1 MDSNKISTAK
11 SVSLISWIFKI
22 ISFPFAIG
30 SFIYTFLMS
39 KNLKNCL
46 PGKVVL
52 ITGASSGL
60 GEALAH
66 TFYVAGCK
74 VVLAARRQEE
84 LERVRKDLLQLHSVS
99 QRNIRKLDIDLNA
112 YLFYLFRLR
121 QPIHRLSFH
130 LISLTLTLCLIK
142 LNKFMRFTDTLIF

>member
-1 MDSNKISTAK
+1 MSSNEEVVPARNIGL
-11 SVSLISWIFKI
+11 VPWILKVLGL
-22 ISFPFAIG
+22 PFTIAQIL
-30 SFIYTFLMS
+30 YTFLMK
-39 KNLKNCL
+39 KNLRNCL

-99 QRNIRKLDIDLNA
+99 
-112 YLFYLFRLR
+112 F
-121 QPIHRLSFH
+121 
-130 LISLTLTLCLIK
+130 
-142 LNKFMRFTDTLIF
+142 